1 MFDSLNLIADA
12 SINTFSFII
21 ALSIIVFIHEYGH
34 YIVGRWCGIKA
45 EIFSIGFG
53 PVIFS
58 RIDKFGTK
66 WQIAALPLGGYV
78 KFIKDDESL
87 NFDKKNS
94 RDVFF
99 QARSF
104 DTAPLMARTLTVLA
118 GPIANFI
125 LSFLILISFLLI
137 NGIPSNKVILSDVK
151 DHPFIVDPLLPN
163 DEIISI
169 NGYKTPTLNSFYALV
184 KNEDLKETV
193 RYIIKRDGLIKEMS
207 GPNPF
212 PALIENV
219 TLRSSAFNAGL
230 KTGDVIQEIN
240 GFKIYK
246 FSQLQYLVASIEN
259 YPIKLKVWRGGEIF
273 DFLVTPKLVDYPK
286 QGGGFEKRKLI
297 GISAG
302 SLFEFERT
310 RINFFEA
317 TWLSIQQIYGI
328 ITGSLDGIKNIIIGS
343 ISTCN
348 LQGPIG
354 IASTAGDAAQQGI
367 GTFLRIIAVLSTAI
381 GMLNLFPIP
390 MLDGGHLLFY
400 TYEGIFRKAPSEKII
415 KFLTLIGIFLL
426 ISLMIVAVSS
436 DLFCP

>member
-12 SINTFSFII
+12 SVNIFSFIV

-34 YIVGRWCGIKA
+34 YIVGKWCGIKA

-58 RIDKFGTK
+58 RIDRFGTK
-66 WQIAALPLGGYV
+66 WQIAALPLGGFV
-78 KFIKDDESL
+78 KFIRDDESL
-87 NFDKKNS
+87 NFDKEN
-94 RDVFF
+94 REAEFV
-99 QARSF
+99 QTRSF
-104 DTAPLMARTLTVLA
+104 DTAPLLARALTVVA

-137 NGIPSNKVILSDVK
+137 NGMPSNNVILSHVK
-151 DHPFIVDPLLPN
+151 DHPVVLNPLLPN

-169 NGYKTPTLNSFYALV
+169 NGYETPTLNSFYALV
-184 KNEDLKETV
+184 KNEYLKETV
-193 RYIIKRDGLIKEMS
+193 KYTIKRNGLVKEMS

-212 PALIENV
+212 PALIDNV

-230 KTGDVIQEIN
+230 KSGDVIQEIN
-240 GFKIYK
+240 GIKIYK
-246 FSQLQYLVASIEN
+246 FTQLQDLVTSIEN
-259 YPIKLKVWRGGEIF
+259 YPINLKVWRGGEIL

-286 QGGGFEKRKLI
+286 QGGGFDKRKLI
-297 GISAG
+297 GITAG

-310 RINFFEA
+310 RINFFKA
-317 TWLSIQQIYGI
+317 TWLSIQQIYWI

-415 KFLTLIGIFLL
+415 KFLTIIGKFLL
-426 ISLMIVAVSS
+426 ITLMMVAVSS

>member
-12 SINTFSFII
+12 SVNIFSFIV

-34 YIVGRWCGIKA
+34 YIVGKWCGIKA

-58 RIDKFGTK
+58 RIDRFGTK
-66 WQIAALPLGGYV
+66 WQIAALPLGGFV
-78 KFIKDDESL
+78 KFIRDDESL
-87 NFDKKNS
+87 NFDKEN
-94 RDVFF
+94 REAEFV
-99 QARSF
+99 QTRSF
-104 DTAPLMARTLTVLA
+104 DTAPLLARALTVLA
-118 GPIANFI
+118 GPIANFF

-137 NGIPSNKVILSDVK
+137 NGMPSNNVILSYVK
-151 DHPFIVDPLLPN
+151 DHPVVLNPLLPN

-169 NGYKTPTLNSFYALV
+169 NGYETPTLNSFYALV
-184 KNEDLKETV
+184 KNEYLKETV
-193 RYIIKRDGLIKEMS
+193 KYTIKRNGLVEEMS

-212 PALIENV
+212 PALIDNV

-230 KTGDVIQEIN
+230 KSGDVIQEIN

-246 FSQLQYLVASIEN
+246 FTQLQDLVTSIEN
-259 YPIKLKVWRGGEIF
+259 YPINLKIWRGGEIL

-286 QGGGFEKRKLI
+286 QGGGFDKRKLI
-297 GISAG
+297 GITAG

-317 TWLSIQQIYGI
+317 TWLSIRQIYGI

-426 ISLMIVAVSS
+426 ISLMMVAVSS

>member
-12 SINTFSFII
+12 SINIFSFII

-45 EIFSIGFG
+45 EIFSFGFG

-58 RIDKFGTK
+58 RIDKSGTK

-193 RYIIKRDGLIKEMS
+193 RYIIKRDGLVKEMS

-426 ISLMIVAVSS
+426 ITLMMVAVSS